1 MPIVGLRQL
10 SRETGDVIEQLEKDG
25 EPVVVTR
32 HGKPIAALTAVSEEQ
47 AAAFAL
53 ALVPEFVASRN
64 RASQAIAAGEGRP
77 ASDLLAE
84 VEAEEVE
91 EVEEA
96 QQNLEQSG
104 QPEEQLETAVAIE
117 ELDIPA
123 SLVEQLAEGALRDLV
138 PNIYWTLDGRT
149 AYQAYVDTVV
159 RASMVSVFERVRAVN
174 LHIIDEVADEGG
186 GLNFA
191 AYTTELQR
199 VAAVEALAIPPR
211 RSSR

>member
-123 SLVEQLAEGALRDLV
+123 SLVEQLAEGALRDL
-138 PNIYWTLDGRT
+138 DGRT